1 MEAAQDKFPYTAF
14 EHNVVDFLKSLHETC
29 TKPDLVQVEQR
40 RITIH
45 GNELTPDDSRDM
57 MRRMGLEP

>member
-1 MEAAQDKFPYTAF
+1 MEAAQDKYPYTVF
-14 EHNVVDFLKSLHETC
+14 ESEVVSFLKSLHEGFI
-29 TKPDLVQVEQR
+29 KPDLVQVEQG